1 MTASSPDPAHSQA
14 VTEKPPLRRMHNFR
28 NLWLSRVLSV
38 FGSSV
43 TLVALPVLVY
53 QETRSPFLVSLVAA
67 GETLPYVF
75 FGLLAGAVADRV
87 HRRRLMV
94 AADLLNCVC
103 LGSVPLAAALGVLT
117 IGHTLA
123 AAFLS
128 STLYIF
134 FDAAGYGLIP
144 AAVGRDRLSE
154 ANSALWGGET
164 AVRIAGTALAG
175 ALIAVTSASGAL
187 ALDALSFLASAL
199 LIRAI
204 VYTPARRGD
213 GAGERP
219 GLVASIGEGLRFLWG
234 HRVLRTMTFA
244 GSLQSFA
251 GGAFLGQLVVFA
263 DRALG
268 IGASDARIG
277 LLFTSWSAGGIL
289 GSLLLPRLRRR
300 TSALRI
306 MLVALPASTLLGL
319 SAVLAT
325 DWRVALVAIAAWG
338 STYLMVIVNTMTY
351 AQEVT
356 PEELQGRVNT
366 TRRMLSSGL
375 GVPLGAMVASA
386 VTVAFDVRAGML
398 LAVAAIALAAVLVW
412 ATSGSALRKGE
423 IPSDSAFP
431 PAAASSG
438 AAGKSTIEVWH
449 HLSCPASR
457 RIRESLEKAGLDYRS
472 REYLENAPDA
482 AEIDALLRRLRAEPW
497 DVVRMHEPVADRLGL
512 GTWPHDRQR
521 WIDALAEHP
530 SLLQRPIVIRGDGKA
545 AVVASPEILEEF
557 LSEKE

>member
-1 MTASSPDPAHSQA
+1 MT
-14 VTEKPPLRRMHNFR
+14 VNPPLRSMHNFR

-38 FGSSV
+38 WGSSV

-53 QETRSPFLVSLVAA
+53 QETKSPVLVSLVAA
-67 GETLPYVF
+67 GEALPYVF

-117 IGHTLA
+117 SGHILA

-128 STLYIF
+128 STLYLF

-144 AAVGRDRLSE
+144 AAVGRDRLPE

-164 AVRIAGTALAG
+164 AVRIAGTAMAG

-199 LIRAI
+199 LIRGI
-204 VYTPARRGD
+204 VYTPAHLGD
-213 GAGERP
+213 GTGDRP
-219 GLVASIGEGLRFLWG
+219 GLLASIREGLRFLWG
-234 HRVLRTMTFA
+234 HRVLRTMTLA

-251 GGAFLGQLVVFA
+251 GGAFIGQLVVFA
-263 DRALG
+263 DRVLG
-268 IGASDARIG
+268 IGTSDARIG

-289 GSLLLPRLRRR
+289 GALLLPRLRRR

-306 MLVALPASTLLGL
+306 MLIALPASTVLGL
-319 SAVLAT
+319 AAVLAT
-325 DWRVALVAIAAWG
+325 DWRVALVAITAWG

-375 GVPLGAMVASA
+375 GVPLGALVASS
-386 VTVAFDVRAGML
+386 VTVAVHVRAGLL
-398 LAVAAIALAAVLVW
+398 LAVAAIALAAVVVW
-412 ATSGSALRKGE
+412 
-423 IPSDSAFP
+423 
-431 PAAASSG
+431 G
-438 AAGKSTIEVWH
+438 AYPWTRVAH
-449 HLSCPASR
+449 
-457 RIRESLEKAGLDYRS
+457 RET
-472 REYLENAPDA
+472 
-482 AEIDALLRRLRAEPW
+482 
-497 DVVRMHEPVADRLGL
+497 VV
-512 GTWPHDRQR
+512 
-521 WIDALAEHP
+521 
-530 SLLQRPIVIRGDGKA
+530 
-545 AVVASPEILEEF
+545 
-557 LSEKE
+557 